1 MTASRRVEMVWALL
15 LLLTF
20 GSFVLGMEQNAGFA
34 SAGAAV
40 IVAIALLKVRLIGMH
55 FMDIRSAPWALRG
68 LFEGYLLIV
77 LVVLVAFDVF
87 VKP

>member
-77 LVVLVAFDVF
+77 LAVLVAFDVF